1 MGGYM
6 NLISLRE
13 WARLNYQKKD
23 QLLINEGV
31 TDKKVSKVK
40 ANLKMIVERVDIIS
54 PTTARNNRYIQDV
67 EEAIKD
73 LAKWG
78 LKLPE
83 AQKELPKVEVK
94 PEVKPEAPK
103 VTNEAKV

>member
-6 NLISLRE
+6 NLNALRD

-23 QLLINEGV
+23 QVLINEGV

-78 LKLPE
+78 LKLPD
-83 AQKELPKVEVK
+83 AK
-94 PEVKPEAPK
+94 PEVKPELVKPEVPK
-103 VTNEAKV
+103 VPNEAKV